1 MTSNF
6 FDDYILN
13 GGVTMFALIPLSIYT
28 LGLIIQRSQELK
40 QSKVLSDK
48 IVSLS
53 KTVNSKASYQQFKAS
68 LESDNSPLSRILLD
82 YIALGEMGLP
92 MHPKEDLSPI
102 DDEAE
107 SLYQSLAPISTSYI
121 IAPLLGVLGT
131 TVGIM
136 ETFKQFALSGKR
148 DMAAL
153 VTAID
158 QSLITT
164 MWGLIIAVPAYFFYS
179 ILQRKIFYFERK
191 ALPKLIENILLVI
204 QPYIDKKQ

>member
-1 MTSNF
+1 MSSNF
-6 FDDYILN
+6 FNDYILD
-13 GGVTMFALIPLSIYT
+13 GGVTMVALIPLSIYT
-28 LGLIIQRSQELK
+28 LGLIVQRNLDLRKS
-40 QSKVLSDK
+40 K
-48 IVSLS
+48 IVSEKIITLANS
-53 KTVNSKASYQQFKAS
+53 VNSQSTYAEFVETLK
-68 LESDNSPLSRILLD
+68 LEDSPLARILLG
-82 YIALGEMGLP
+82 YIELGEMGLP
-92 MHPKEDLSPI
+92 MHPKEDLTPI

-107 SLYQSLAPISTSYI
+107 FLYQSLAPISTSYI

-179 ILQRKIFYFERK
+179 VLQRKVFFYERK
-191 ALPKLIENILLVI
+191 VLPKIASDILEDI
-204 QPYIDKKQ
+204 KPYILAR

>member
-1 MTSNF
+1 MASNF
-6 FDDYILN
+6 FHDYIVD

-28 LGLIIQRSQELK
+28 LGLIVQKSLELR
-40 QSKVLSDK
+40 QSKVLSQR
-48 IVSLS
+48 IITLS
-53 KTVNSKASYQQFKAS
+53 NQVNSKASYAQFVEALQS
-68 LESDNSPLSRILLD
+68 ENSPLARILLD
-82 YIALGEMGLP
+82 YIAIGKLGLP
-92 MHPKEDLSPI
+92 MHPKEDLTPI

-107 SLYQSLAPISTSYI
+107 TLYQSLAPISTSYI

-148 DMAAL
+148 DMATL

-179 ILQRKIFYFERK
+179 VLQRKIFFYERK
-191 ALPKLIENILLVI
+191 ILPKVVEAILVKVAPFI
-204 QPYIDKKQ
+204 

>member
-1 MTSNF
+1 MTNNF
-6 FDDYILN
+6 FNDYILD
-13 GGVTMFALIPLSIYT
+13 GGITMMALIPLSIYT
-28 LGLIIQRSQELK
+28 LGLIIQKSLELRK
-40 QSKVLSDK
+40 SKVLSEK
-48 IVSLS
+48 MISLS
-53 KTVNSKASYQQFKAS
+53 KTVNSQASYQHFKKA
-68 LESDNSPLSRILLD
+68 LESDNSPLSRIILD

-131 TVGIM
+131 TIGIM

-179 ILQRKIFYFERK
+179 ILQRKIFYYERK
-191 ALPKLIENILLVI
+191 ALPKLTVEILEAI
-204 QPYIDKKQ
+204 QPYIGKK

>member
-6 FDDYILN
+6 FNDYILD
-13 GGVTMFALIPLSIYT
+13 GGVTMVALIPLSIYT
-28 LGLIIQRSQELK
+28 LGLIIQKNIELRK
-40 QSKVLSDK
+40 SKVLSQK
-48 IVSLS
+48 IISLA
-53 KTVNSKASYQQFKAS
+53 KTVDSKATYYDFVATLRS
-68 LESDNSPLSRILLD
+68 ENTPLARVLLG
-82 YIALGEMGLP
+82 YIALGELGLP

-107 SLYQSLAPISTSYI
+107 SLYQSLTPISTSYI

-136 ETFKQFALSGKR
+136 ATFKQFAISGKR

-164 MWGLIIAVPAYFFYS
+164 MWGLVIAVPAYFFYS
-179 ILQRKIFYFERK
+179 ILQRKIFFYERK
-191 ALPKLIENILLVI
+191 AIPKITIDILEI
-204 QPYIDKKQ
+204 IKPYIK